1 MERVRDMQNSLTG
14 IALAGLLIVVPAVAS
29 AQSPSQPPPRQD
41 TAKESKAAKEPK
53 NDKIARGDEK
63 FMKDAAVGGMAEVK
77 LGQLAEQKAA
87 SDAVKQFGKR
97 MATDHAKAGDELK
110 QLASQKGVALPMDL
124 DRSHQGLYDKLAKL
138 NGADFD
144 RAYMKEMVKDHDKD
158 VKAFRKEADSGKDP
172 DVKSWASKTLPTL
185 QEHQQQAKQVAA
197 GVQGKGSPAASPAQ
211 K

>member
-1 MERVRDMQNSLTG
+1 MRDMQNSVTT
-14 IALAGLLIVVPAVAS
+14 IALAGLLIAVPAIAS

-41 TAKESKAAKEPK
+41 APTESKSKAAKEAK
-53 NDKIARGDEK
+53 NGKIARGDEK
-63 FMKDAAVGGMAEVK
+63 FMKDAAVGGMTEVK
-77 LGQLAEQKAA
+77 LGQLAEQKAS

-97 MATDHAKAGDELK
+97 MATDHGKANDELK

-124 DRSHQGLYDKLAKL
+124 DRGHQGLYDKLAKL

-172 DVKSWASKTLPTL
+172 DLKSWASKTLPTL
-185 QEHQQQAKQVAA
+185 QEHQQQAKQVNAS
-197 GVQGKGSPAASPAQ
+197 VQGKSSPAASPAQ

>member
-1 MERVRDMQNSLTG
+1 MRNSVTT
-14 IALAGLLIVVPAVAS
+14 IALAGLLIAVPAVAS

-41 TAKESKAAKEPK
+41 ASKESKAAKESK
-53 NDKIARGDEK
+53 NGKIARGDER

-97 MATDHAKAGDELK
+97 MATDHAKAADELK
-110 QLASQKGVALPMDL
+110 QLASQKGVALPTNL

-172 DVKSWASKTLPTL
+172 DLKSWASKTLPTL
-185 QEHQQQAKQVAA
+185 QEHQQQAKQVHA
-197 GVQGKGSPAASPAQ
+197 GVQGKSSPAASPAQ

>member
-1 MERVRDMQNSLTG
+1 MRNSLTT
-14 IALAGLLIVVPAVAS
+14 IALAGLLVAVPALAS

-41 TAKESKAAKEPK
+41 APKESKAAKEPK
-53 NDKIARGDEK
+53 NGKIARGDEK
-63 FMKDAAVGGMAEVK
+63 FMKDAAVGGMTELK

-87 SDAVKQFGKR
+87 SDGVKQFGRR
-97 MATDHAKAGDELK
+97 MATDHGRANDELK

-158 VKAFRKEADSGKDP
+158 VKAFRKQADSGKDP

-197 GVQGKGSPAASPAQ
+197 GVQGKSSPAASPAQ

>member
-1 MERVRDMQNSLTG
+1 MRNSLTTF
-14 IALAGLLIVVPAVAS
+14 ALAGLLVAVPALAS

-41 TAKESKAAKEPK
+41 APKESKAAKEPK
-53 NDKIARGDEK
+53 NGKIARGDEK
-63 FMKDAAVGGMAEVK
+63 FMKDAAVGGMTEVK

-87 SDAVKQFGKR
+87 SDGVKQFGKR
-97 MATDHAKAGDELK
+97 MATDHGKANNELK

-124 DRSHQGLYDKLAKL
+124 DRSHQGRYDKLAKL

-158 VKAFRKEADSGKDP
+158 VKAFRKQADSGKDA

-197 GVQGKGSPAASPAQ
+197 SVQGKSSPAASPPQ

>member
-1 MERVRDMQNSLTG
+1 MRNSLTTF
-14 IALAGLLIVVPAVAS
+14 ALAGLLVAVPALAS

-41 TAKESKAAKEPK
+41 APKESKAAKEPK
-53 NDKIARGDEK
+53 NGKIARGDEK
-63 FMKDAAVGGMAEVK
+63 FMKDAAVGGMTEVK

-87 SDAVKQFGKR
+87 SDGVKQFGKR
-97 MATDHAKAGDELK
+97 MATDHGKANDELK

-158 VKAFRKEADSGKDP
+158 VKAFRKQADSGKDP

-197 GVQGKGSPAASPAQ
+197 GLQGKGSPAASPAQ

>member
-1 MERVRDMQNSLTG
+1 MRNSLTTF
-14 IALAGLLIVVPAVAS
+14 ALAGLLVAVPPLAS

-41 TAKESKAAKEPK
+41 APKESKAAKEPK
-53 NDKIARGDEK
+53 NGKIARGDEK
-63 FMKDAAVGGMAEVK
+63 FMKDAAVGGMTEVK

-87 SDAVKQFGKR
+87 SDGVKQFGRR
-97 MATDHAKAGDELK
+97 MATDHGRANDELK

-158 VKAFRKEADSGKDP
+158 VKAFRKQADSGKDP

-197 GVQGKGSPAASPAQ
+197 GLQGKGSPAASPAQ

>member
-1 MERVRDMQNSLTG
+1 VTG
-14 IALAGLLIVVPAVAS
+14 IALAGLLIAVPAVAS

-41 TAKESKAAKEPK
+41 APKESKAAKESK
-53 NDKIARGDEK
+53 NGKIARGDEK
-63 FMKDAAVGGMAEVK
+63 FMKEAAVGGMTEVK
-77 LGQLAEQKAA
+77 LGQLAEQKAS

-97 MATDHAKAGDELK
+97 MATDHGKANDELK

-158 VKAFRKEADSGKDP
+158 VKAFRKEADSGKDL
-172 DVKSWASKTLPTL
+172 DLKSWAGKTLPTL

-197 GVQGKGSPAASPAQ
+197 GVQGKSSPAPSPAQ